1 MVDTEEAGLW
11 KIWTGLRDASAR
23 NALVSRH
30 QAWARLV
37 ARDVYAKTRWKQAEW
52 ADYVQNAMIGLL
64 EAVDRFDPEQGVE
77 FRTYARHRVRG
88 AVFNGLRD
96 ASLIPSSPASAL
108 LLERSASLRDRDDT
122 PEGGVLQSFTDWVVG
137 LGVGFLLES
146 STESGEGATSG
157 PYASALRA
165 ESSRRVHAAL
175 RILPANERR
184 VIVSHYMKHIAFIDI
199 ANGMGL
205 TKGRISQL
213 HHQAIRRMRD
223 FLHHSEREEE
233 VSL

>member
-11 KIWTGLRDASAR
+11 RIWTGRRDASAR

-37 ARDVYAKTRWKQAEW
+37 ARDVYAKTRWKQADW

-96 ASLIPSSPASAL
+96 ASLIPSSPASEL
-108 LLERSASLRDRDDT
+108 LLERSASLRDRNDAPDS
-122 PEGGVLQSFTDWVVG
+122 GALQNFTDWVVG

-146 STESGEGATSG
+146 SMEDGEAAANG

-175 RILPANERR
+175 RNLPSNERK
-184 VIVSHYMKHIAFIDI
+184 VIVSHYMKHVPFTDI
-199 ANGMGL
+199 ASDMRL

-213 HHQAIRRMRD
+213 HHQAIKRMRD
-223 FLHHSEREEE
+223 FLRHSKIEEE
-233 VSL
+233 ICL